1 MISEELQKKID
12 RAIRLLQ
19 SIKADE
25 IELSYSGGKDSDVI
39 LELAKMAGI
48 KFRAIYKN
56 TTIDPPYTI
65 KHVKGKGVEII
76 RPKETFAQL
85 IQKNGFPNQFMRFC
99 CKYLKEYK
107 VLDKAIHGIR
117 RSESRKRAERYKEP
131 TFCRVYNK
139 DDKVE
144 VFMPILE
151 WTDDDVKEFID
162 YYKVKCHPLY
172 YDEKGIFH
180 PKRRLGCMCCPLAS
194 AKKRIWYFKAYP
206 LMVRFYIRNGKR
218 FLDNHPNS
226 KTAKRFDS
234 VYDWFVYD
242 LFHGINKNI
251 MEQFKPNMFGER
263 LDSKKCLEDYFKI
276 KL

>member
-1 MISEELQKKID
+1 MLSEQLQKKVD

-39 LELAKMAGI
+39 LELAKMSGI

-65 KHVKGKGVEII
+65 KHVKEKGVEII

-117 RSESRKRAERYKEP
+117 RSESRKLSERYKEP
-131 TFCRVYNK
+131 TYCRVYNK

-151 WTDDDVKEFID
+151 WSDDDIKQFVDHF
-162 YYKVKCHPLY
+162 KVKCHPLY
-172 YDEKGIFH
+172 YDNGVFH
-180 PKRRLGCMCCPLAS
+180 PERRLGCMCCPLAS
-194 AKKRIWYFKAYP
+194 SRKRIEYFKAYP

-218 FLDNHPNS
+218 FLDTHTS
-226 KTAKRFDS
+226 TKTAKRFDS

-263 LDSKKCLEDYFKI
+263 LDSKKYLEDYFKI